1 MNHNYTMKLYHYLM
15 AGVAVVAATA
25 CSHTDNWSVGGTITG
40 AEGKLLTLERSYNGM
55 WTVLDSVRLD
65 SKGDYKFTSAPFG
78 YPDIYRVSL
87 DGKSSAY
94 FPVDSL
100 DNVTLSG
107 DAATLA
113 TDYRLA
119 GTTNAEMLQAING
132 LINKKIASVGREAAV
147 KDSLLKREL
156 SGMVLGDMSSIV
168 SYYIINKEIGGR
180 RIFDPADKADLR
192 VIGAVVNA
200 FSALRPNDPRT
211 RFMEMQYIAQR
222 RALNPVATQVTATEI
237 GFPEIKLRDA
247 SNNER
252 ALSELVGN
260 GKPVILNF
268 TAYAAENSPAVNLA
282 LANIYNAGGVEIYQV
297 SIDSDEY
304 LWREA
309 ARNLPWVAV
318 FNSPR
323 DGDRVL
329 VNYNVGAV
337 PMSFIIDG
345 NGMLQERID
354 DISKLQ
360 ELVKKYK

>member
-1 MNHNYTMKLYHYLM
+1 MKHYHYLM
-15 AGVAVVAATA
+15 AGMALVAFAA
-25 CSHTDNWSVGGTITG
+25 CNHTDNWSVSGTITG
-40 AEGKLLTLERSYNGM
+40 ADGKLLTLERSYNGM

-65 SKGDYKFTSAPFG
+65 EKGDYEFKSAPFG
-78 YPDIYRVSL
+78 YPDIYRISL
-87 DGKSSAY
+87 DGKASAY

-100 DNVTLSG
+100 DNVTLCG

-113 TDYRLA
+113 TDYRLS
-119 GTTNAEMLQAING
+119 GTVSAEMLQAING
-132 LINKKIASVGREAAV
+132 LINKKIASVGRDAAV
-147 KDSLLKREL
+147 GDSLLKCEL

-180 RIFDPADKADLR
+180 RIFDPTDKADLR

-211 RFMEMQYIAQR
+211 RFMELQYIAQR
-222 RALNPVATQVTATEI
+222 RALNPVTTQVTATEI
-237 GFPEIKLRDA
+237 GFPEIRLRDVG
-247 SNNER
+247 NNER
-252 ALSELVGN
+252 PLSAIVGN

-268 TAYAAENSPAVNLA
+268 TAYAADNSPAVNLA
-282 LANIYNAGGVEIYQV
+282 LAGIYNAGGVEIYQV
-297 SIDSDEY
+297 SIDRDEY

-329 VNYNVGAV
+329 VDYNVGAV
-337 PMSFIIDG
+337 PMSFIIDR
-345 NGMLQERID
+345 NGMLQERVE
-354 DISKLQ
+354 DISRLS
-360 ELVKKYK
+360 ELIGKYR